1 MMRELQN
8 VSVVSQSISDQI
20 ISFPQVGEGCP
31 KEGGNCR
38 TGEDMD
44 GRFRDFYSL
53 RQESVDNME
62 SKSLQKLITFVGSG
76 FILNY
81 QTTPI
86 FFSCIVELCVA
97 WTW

>member
-8 VSVVSQSISDQI
+8 VSVVSQQSISDQI
-20 ISFPQVGEGCP
+20 ISFPQVGEGSP

-53 RQESVDNME
+53 RQESVITW
-62 SKSLQKLITFVGSG
+62 KASLCQ
-76 FILNY
+76 N
-81 QTTPI
+81 
-86 FFSCIVELCVA
+86 
-97 WTW
+97 

>member
-53 RQESVDNME
+53 RQESGKLVFAKTKYFCWQWIYSE
-62 SKSLQKLITFVGSG
+62 SASISTG
-76 FILNY
+76 
-81 QTTPI
+81 
-86 FFSCIVELCVA
+86 
-97 WTW
+97 